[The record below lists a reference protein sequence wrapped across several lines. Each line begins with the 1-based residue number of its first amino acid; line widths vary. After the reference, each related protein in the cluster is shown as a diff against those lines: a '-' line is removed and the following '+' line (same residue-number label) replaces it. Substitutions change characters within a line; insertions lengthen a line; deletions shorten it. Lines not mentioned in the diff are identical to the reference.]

1 MILGVFQ
8 ELEKLS
14 DKLREYV
21 IKNDNPVTMLGLFLG
36 LLFIFIIGYNSLHK
50 GE

>member
-1 MILGVFQ
+1 MILGVIK

-14 DKLREYV
+14 DKLRDYI

-36 LLFIFIIGYNSLHK
+36 LLFIFIIGYNMLHK

>member
-1 MILGVFQ
+1 MILGIFQ

-14 DKLREYV
+14 DKLRNYV
-21 IKNDNPVTMLGLFLG
+21 IKNDNPLTMLGLFLG
-36 LLFIFIIGYNSLHK
+36 LLLVFIIGYNALHK